1 MENYTTDDSNIETID
16 ISAVHKKARKIDM
29 SLFLK
34 LSDECEIISKIYKIT
49 EQTLT
54 RAIDQMTETIGLG
67 SVDFKLGSSP
77 KLVNLLMCS
86 RGNIPP
92 LPITGSDGDYSYTII
107 AKVSN
112 NGPMPEISAAIYRTA
127 SSGPMNGFWVFDFK
141 LMDWSIVNYANH
153 LGYTQKQFDIIQ
165 NKPNSNEALL
175 LKVSS
180 TGKKIMPDFAFEEL
194 CEKNEEI
201 LNLYKKTDLFVSLN
215 FDQEGQE
222 AFLAPLKSDA
232 ADGLSVTFH
241 NGFYELNAVAHE
253 QVIETILRT
262 ESEDEICSIL
272 TDMLDRK
279 FYPDSA
285 SIVPLSANSLIDVR
299 ENGSY
304 EYIGDKAT
312 MPAEEEQFFQ
322 KYLTYYKK

>member
-107 AKVSN
+107 AKVS
-112 NGPMPEISAAIYRTA
+112 
-127 SSGPMNGFWVFDFK
+127 
-141 LMDWSIVNYANH
+141 
-153 LGYTQKQFDIIQ
+153 
-165 NKPNSNEALL
+165 
-175 LKVSS
+175 
-180 TGKKIMPDFAFEEL
+180 
-194 CEKNEEI
+194 C
-201 LNLYKKTDLFVSLN
+201 
-215 FDQEGQE
+215 
-222 AFLAPLKSDA
+222 
-232 ADGLSVTFH
+232 
-241 NGFYELNAVAHE
+241 
-253 QVIETILRT
+253 
-262 ESEDEICSIL
+262 
-272 TDMLDRK
+272 
-279 FYPDSA
+279 
-285 SIVPLSANSLIDVR
+285 
-299 ENGSY
+299 
-304 EYIGDKAT
+304 
-312 MPAEEEQFFQ
+312 
-322 KYLTYYKK
+322 

>member
-262 ESEDEICSIL
+262 E
-272 TDMLDRK
+272 
-279 FYPDSA
+279 Y
-285 SIVPLSANSLIDVR
+285 
-299 ENGSY
+299 
-304 EYIGDKAT
+304 
-312 MPAEEEQFFQ
+312 
-322 KYLTYYKK
+322 

>member
-1 MENYTTDDSNIETID
+1 
-16 ISAVHKKARKIDM
+16 M

-180 TGKKIMPDFAFEEL
+180 TGL
-194 CEKNEEI
+194 
-201 LNLYKKTDLFVSLN
+201 
-215 FDQEGQE
+215 
-222 AFLAPLKSDA
+222 
-232 ADGLSVTFH
+232 
-241 NGFYELNAVAHE
+241 
-253 QVIETILRT
+253 
-262 ESEDEICSIL
+262 
-272 TDMLDRK
+272 
-279 FYPDSA
+279 
-285 SIVPLSANSLIDVR
+285 SLIH
-299 ENGSY
+299 
-304 EYIGDKAT
+304 I
-312 MPAEEEQFFQ
+312 
-322 KYLTYYKK
+322 